1 MALPGSFGIIN
12 EKKAFNDFAAM
23 CSDNW
28 MRLCAKRESGDEPYR
43 PGHSAS
49 CLYSE
54 RNMDGRWSCFLF

>member
-23 CSDNW
+23 CSDNR

-43 PGHSAS
+43 P
-49 CLYSE
+49 
-54 RNMDGRWSCFLF
+54 